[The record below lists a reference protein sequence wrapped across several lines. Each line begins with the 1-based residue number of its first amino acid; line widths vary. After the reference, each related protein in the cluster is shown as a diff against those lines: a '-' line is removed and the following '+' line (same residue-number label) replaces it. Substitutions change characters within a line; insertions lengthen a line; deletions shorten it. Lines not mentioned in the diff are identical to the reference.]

1 MAVLR
6 TDSELD
12 DKTVRKWENFAAVAI
27 NLWKWWEETHKLDS
41 NET

>member
-6 TDSELD
+6 MDYELE
-12 DKTVRKWENFAAVAI
+12 DKTVRKWEKFAAVAR
-27 NLWKWWEETHKLDS
+27 NCWKTVGKTHELDS